1 MIVVFLAG
9 ALLLLLIF
17 GYMYSRTWNR
27 ALSVRVSFARPHIC
41 LGERGELTEEIEN
54 RKRQAV
60 PLVEIGFRIPTGL
73 MFIDAENTQK
83 SDYVYKRDLFAVE
96 GMERIVRHYQVEG
109 KKRGYYSPDQL
120 SIHAPSVL
128 FREEYIMDT
137 PAGGFPGMYV
147 YARQVDCS
155 PVLRVLDAILGERE
169 SARRLY
175 EDPFVFASIRQYTV
189 HDPMKA
195 INWKASAH
203 TGELMVNTYAS
214 VTSLDISIYL
224 DVSMDLNIPFSE
236 DLRELAVSG
245 AASLA
250 RNLAARQENVK
261 LSVNISADAGKG
273 PDEPSEEKDSAAD
286 QQDPGGEYVSFR
298 IGRQADVLTQMEEYL
313 ASDFEKMDVMPFAD
327 MIGKTAREKR
337 GRHADEVCV
346 FFSAFDTP
354 DIRRSMHDLLAQQG
368 SGIFVTAV
376 RSAEGR
382 QAEREENLFILP
394 FSDTQQGIPVRDD
407 SDIISE

>member
-1 MIVVFLAG
+1 MIAVFLAG
-9 ALLLLLIF
+9 ALLLLLIY
-17 GYMYSRTWNR
+17 GYMYSRIWNR

-214 VTSLDISIYL
+214 VTSLDISIFL
-224 DVSMDLNIPFSE
+224 DVSMDQNIPFSE

-261 LSVNISADAGKG
+261 LSVNTSSGL
-273 PDEPSEEKDSAAD
+273 
-286 QQDPGGEYVSFR
+286 QDHDGAYVSFR

-327 MIGKTAREKR
+327 MIGKAAREMR

-346 FFSAFDTP
+346 FFSAFDTS
-354 DIRRSMHDLLAQQG
+354 DIRRSMHNLLAQQG

-394 FSDTQQGIPVRDD
+394 FSDTQQGVPVRDE

>member
-214 VTSLDISIYL
+214 VTSLDISIFL
-224 DVSMDLNIPFSE
+224 DVSMDQNIPFSE

-261 LSVNISADAGKG
+261 LSVNTSSGL
-273 PDEPSEEKDSAAD
+273 
-286 QQDPGGEYVSFR
+286 QDHDGAYVSFR

-327 MIGKTAREKR
+327 MIGKAAREKR

-354 DIRRSMHDLLAQQG
+354 DIRRSMHNLLAQQG

-407 SDIISE
+407 SDIVSD

>member
-1 MIVVFLAG
+1 MIAVFLAG
-9 ALLLLLIF
+9 ALLLLLIY

-261 LSVNISADAGKG
+261 LSVNISDGL
-273 PDEPSEEKDSAAD
+273 
-286 QQDPGGEYVSFR
+286 QDHDGAYVSFR

-327 MIGKTAREKR
+327 MIGKAAREKR

-354 DIRRSMHDLLAQQG
+354 EVRRSMHDLLAQQG